1 MENHRLDKI
10 LYQVNKPARYT
21 GGEWNTIKKD
31 WGKASIKIAL
41 AFPDI
46 YEVGMSNLAIPILYK
61 ILNNQKDIIAERVY
75 APWVDMENKLRL
87 NNIALFSLETKRA
100 LNEFDIVGFSLGYE
114 LTYSNVLNMLDLG
127 RIPVLK
133 KNRNNKDPLI
143 IAGGSCALNPEPMS
157 DFIDVFILG
166 EAEELILK
174 FIDIYREFRLDKYK
188 LLEECAGIDGIYIP
202 ELYDFK
208 YDDDGYVKYISPKT
222 KMAKLPVKRQIFW
235 QGPLPVTDPP
245 VPYIEVIHDRGA
257 IEIQRGCSRGCRFCQ
272 AGIIYRPVRELPQER
287 VIECAKEILK
297 NCGYNEISL
306 VSLSTGDYKDIDA
319 LVNKLSPFFE
329 KKHTALSLPSLRLD
343 TSSLKLIESLPVKRK
358 TTLTFAPE
366 AGTERL
372 RMAINKII
380 SEDIMLAT
388 FASAFE
394 KGWFNIKLYF
404 MIGLP
409 SETMDDVIGII
420 ETVRKII
427 KLGGQSTSSRPRL
440 RINISTFVPKPH
452 TPCQWSAQDSEE
464 SIYLKQIFL
473 KKGLKSLGVNFS
485 WADYNTS
492 QMEAIFSRG
501 DRRLGRVIYTAWQEG
516 SHFDTWNEYFNFNK
530 WLKAFKDCEIDPK
543 FYSVRERALDELLPW
558 EHIDTG
564 VNKNFLISEN
574 KKLWSNLPT
583 NDCRTGK
590 CNICGLENT
599 VICKDKLHQR

>member
-1 MENHRLDKI
+1 MENQRLNEI
-10 LYQVNKPARYT
+10 LYQVSKPARYT

-31 WGKASIKIAL
+31 WEKVNIKIAL

-46 YEVGMSNLAIPILYK
+46 YEVGMSNLAVPILYK
-61 ILNNQKDIIAERVY
+61 ILNNQKDIVAERVY
-75 APWVDMENKLRL
+75 APWVDMENRLRL
-87 NNIALFSLETKRA
+87 NNIPLFSLETKRA

-114 LTYSNVLNMLDLG
+114 LTYSNVLNMLELG

-133 KNRNNKDPLI
+133 KDRKNTDPLI
-143 IAGGSCALNPEPMS
+143 IAGGSCTLNPEPMS

-166 EAEELILK
+166 EAEESILK
-174 FIDIYREFRLDKYK
+174 FIDIYREFHSDKYK
-188 LLEECAGIDGIYIP
+188 LLEECAVLDGIYIP

-208 YDDDGYVKYISPKT
+208 FDDDGYVKYISPKIN
-222 KMAKLPVKRQIFW
+222 KAKLPVKRQIFW

-287 VIECAKEILK
+287 VFECAEEILK

-319 LVNKLSPFFE
+319 LVNKLSPFLE
-329 KKHTALSLPSLRLD
+329 KKHVSLSLPSLRLD
-343 TSSLKLIESLPVKRK
+343 TSSLKLIESLPAKRK

-372 RMAINKII
+372 RTAINKVI

-409 SETMDDVIGII
+409 SETMDDVIGIV

-427 KLGGQSTSSRPRL
+427 KLGGKSHRPRL

-452 TPCQWSAQDSEE
+452 TPCQWTAQDSEE
-464 SIYLKQIFL
+464 SIYLKQTFL
-473 KKGLKSLGVNFS
+473 KKGFKSLGVPFS

-492 QMEAIFSRG
+492 LMEAILSRG
-501 DRRLGRVIYTAWQEG
+501 DRRLGKVIYTAWQAG

-530 WLKAFKDCEIDPK
+530 WLKAFEACEIDPK
-543 FYSVRERALDELLPW
+543 FYSIRERALDELLPW

-564 VNKNFLISEN
+564 VNKDFLISEN
-574 KKLWSNLPT
+574 KKLWGNLPT
-583 NDCRTGK
+583 NDCRTGN

-599 VICKDKLHQR
+599 VICKDKLSQS